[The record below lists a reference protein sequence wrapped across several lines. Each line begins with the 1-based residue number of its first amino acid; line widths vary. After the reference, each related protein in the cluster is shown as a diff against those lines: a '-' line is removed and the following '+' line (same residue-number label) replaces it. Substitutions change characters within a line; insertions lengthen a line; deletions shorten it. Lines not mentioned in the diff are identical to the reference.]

1 MPHDEDGAIRG
12 LKQELRRE
20 MRERRRLFAARD
32 AASSLIGTRL
42 LQLPELAWARTVMTY
57 VSVGTEVA
65 TRDLV
70 PRLAALGKTI
80 FIPYCRDMHL
90 QLFRLRSVEELVPG
104 TLGIPEPPPE
114 LQADPERQGRPEELD
129 LVLIP
134 GLAFDRH
141 GNRLGQGKGYYDRF
155 LALLLPT
162 ALKLGLAFDCQI
174 VEDLPRT
181 PRDVPVDA
189 VLTETMLY
197 RFSRDG
203 PGG

>member
-1 MPHDEDGAIRG
+1 MPYDDDEAIRV
-12 LKQELRRE
+12 LKQELRGA
-20 MRERRRLFAARD
+20 MRERRQRFAARD

-42 LQLPELAWARTVMTY
+42 LQLPELARASTVMTY

-70 PRLAALGKTI
+70 PRLASLGKTL
-80 FIPYCRDMHL
+80 FIPYCRDRHL
-90 QLFRLRSVEELVPG
+90 QLFRLRSLEELIPG

-114 LQADPERQGRPEELD
+114 LQADPERRGHPEELD

-134 GLAFDRH
+134 GLAFDRC

-155 LALLLPT
+155 LPLLRPT
-162 ALKLGLAFDCQI
+162 ALKLGLAFECQI

-189 VLTETMLY
+189 VLTEKMLY
-197 RFSRDG
+197 RFPRNG
-203 PGG
+203 QGG

>member
-1 MPHDEDGAIRG
+1 MPYDDDDAIRD
-12 LKQELRRE
+12 LKRELRRE
-20 MRERRRLFAARD
+20 MRERRQRFAARD

-42 LQLPELAWARTVMTY
+42 LQLPELTRASTVMTY

-65 TRDLV
+65 TRDLLS
-70 PRLAALGKTI
+70 RLASLGKTL

-114 LQADPERQGRPEELD
+114 LQADPERQGRPEEID

-134 GLAFDRH
+134 GLAFDRY

-155 LALLLPT
+155 LRLLRPT

-189 VLTETMLY
+189 VLTEKMLY
-197 RFSRDG
+197 RFPRNG
-203 PGG
+203 QGG